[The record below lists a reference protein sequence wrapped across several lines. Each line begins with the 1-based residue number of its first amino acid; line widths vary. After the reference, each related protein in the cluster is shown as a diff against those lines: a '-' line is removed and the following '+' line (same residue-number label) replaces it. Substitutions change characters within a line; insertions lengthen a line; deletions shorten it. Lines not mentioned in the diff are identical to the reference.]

1 MKEKRE
7 RVIKLS
13 KLDADGVI
21 IERGDDF
28 WISPFC
34 DVYEKAK
41 QEIEYIIQK
50 NMKESKR
57 NRSVQ
62 GETNNVVSFVGR
74 RGTGKTSAMLSV
86 RQKLEEHGKSRGWNF
101 TYEDRDVN
109 FFVLDY
115 ISASLVERSEGI
127 SELILANMF
136 SKLLEFDRKKHSQWE
151 NEHEGKELYRQFE
164 QVYGS
169 LMAIKNRKEQYG
181 VIPPLRVLN
190 ELSGSQNLGKEIKKL
205 VEAYLEYMRRNN
217 YGYNSSKSSFLVI
230 SVDDIDMNLHEN
242 EEVDEGLYE
251 MLENLHR
258 YFMLPNVIILLTYH
272 YPDLSKG
279 CEKHFQKMFSIK
291 WEDKETGQKS
301 ERETAKEKIKTLT
314 TEYLN
319 KVVPTYS
326 RIYMPSLRK
335 KDYDFDKEAKVRVDK
350 EKMEREKFD
359 NFLSLLGDSDG
370 FVDLSIK
377 KFALFLQCSVTDLY
391 YDANGDKRHRSVPLS
406 LRELGQFYRRFQ
418 QYNEL
423 IKSDKKLEDIVF
435 KELLDDLY
443 FRYSVENLNAEEQE
457 KLKKYLDYP
466 IERRGKELIRDIRE
480 MNYVK
485 KDEKLQEIRRI
496 REQELS
502 YGYGEFLLELYIA
515 SQRGLF
521 SKAFIWCILSSYTI
535 VLTKEYR
542 TINDDQDDKNM
553 ERRKRSRQKF
563 NDVMGVSAAGG
574 WANLLVPKVQLVKK
588 ADREEEMGQ
597 LRDYRVMADTS
608 HVVDRGAAEY
618 RLSVTR
624 FYFELNE
631 KVSRDSLKND
641 LQIIEILAMF
651 FTNVSHRSSGV
662 QINEGFEISMNLGG
676 RGYRFG
682 GEILID
688 RENSVK
694 KKGIQFSFESSDM
707 CFNIMNFMNNLL
719 DWDGFFERLHSSLES
734 VYEEYFDYIKEENRN
749 LDIDDLEDIKSFLQ
763 NNSLKEEYDGWY
775 QTYEGFAVPLYS
787 CDLMYNLWKHA
798 YQNQGI
804 VPVAVMGIDFWEYV
818 KKAYVNIGTLLKCEE
833 EYYFQ
838 NENLQN
844 NHGNYRFHFYQAYI
858 NSPFIDYIFKLQ
870 SNPTLEQKFKDTFT
884 TMVYSLGMGII

>member
-1 MKEKRE
+1 MKEIRE
-7 RVIKLS
+7 RIIKLS

-21 IERGDDF
+21 VERGDDF

-41 QEIEYIIQK
+41 QEIKYIIKK
-50 NMKESKR
+50 NEKE
-57 NRSVQ
+57 NEGDRSVQ

-86 RQKLEEHGKSRGWNF
+86 RKKLEEHRKDSSWDFRYEGKEVS
-101 TYEDRDVN
+101 

-115 ISASLVERSEGI
+115 ISASLVEKGEGI

-136 SKLLEFDRKKHSQWE
+136 SKLLEFDRSNHSQWE

-169 LMAIKNRKEQYG
+169 LIAIKNRKEQYG
-181 VIPPLRVLN
+181 AVPPLRVLN

-205 VEAYLEYMRRNN
+205 IESYLRYMSGKN
-217 YGYNSSKSSFLVI
+217 YGYNDSESSFLVI
-230 SVDDIDMNLHEN
+230 TVDDIDMNLHEN
-242 EEVDEGLYE
+242 EDVDEGLYE

-279 CEKHFQKMFSIK
+279 CEKHFQKMYSIK
-291 WEDKETGQKS
+291 WEDKETGQKT
-301 ERETAKEKIKTLT
+301 ERETAKEKIKNLT

-335 KDYDFDKEAKVRVDK
+335 RDYDFNKEVKIRVDK
-350 EKMEREKFD
+350 EKMKKERFD
-359 NFLSLLGDSDG
+359 NFLDLLEDSERRS
-370 FVDLSIK
+370 VDLSIK
-377 KFALFLQCSVTDLY
+377 KFSLFLQCSIVDLY
-391 YDANGDKRHRSVPLS
+391 YDANGDKRHLSVPLS

-423 IKSDKKLEDIVF
+423 IKSNKRLEDIVF

-457 KLKKYLDYP
+457 KLKRYLDYP

-480 MNYVK
+480 MSYIKENK
-485 KDEKLQEIRRI
+485 RLRDFRRM
-496 REQELS
+496 RGQRLS
-502 YGYGEFLLELYIA
+502 YGYGELLIELYIA
-515 SQRGLF
+515 SQYGLF
-521 SKAFIWCILSSYTI
+521 SKEFIWCILSSYTI

-542 TINDDQDDKNM
+542 TMNEDFDDDEIK
-553 ERRKRSRQKF
+553 ERHEISRRRF
-563 NDVMGVSAAGG
+563 NEVMGVSAAGG
-574 WANLLVPKVQLVKK
+574 WANLLVPKVQLVKE
-588 ADREEEMGQ
+588 ADRDEELEQ

-608 HVVDRGAAEY
+608 HVVDKGATEY
-618 RLSVTR
+618 RLSGTR
-624 FYFELNE
+624 FYFDLNNDVSP
-631 KVSRDSLKND
+631 KVLKDD
-641 LQIIEILAMF
+641 LQMIEILAMF

-662 QINEGFEISMNLGG
+662 QINEGFEISSNIVGE
-676 RGYRFG
+676 GYQFG
-682 GEILID
+682 HEILID
-688 RENSVK
+688 SENFVK

-707 CFNIMNFMNNLL
+707 CFNIMNFINNLL
-719 DWDGFFERLHSSLES
+719 DWHNFFERLHKSLRP
-734 VYEEYFDYIKEENRN
+734 VYEKYFTYVNVSEN
-749 LDIDDLEDIKSFLQ
+749 IETFLQ
-763 NNSLKEEYDGWY
+763 DNSLKKQYSNWY
-775 QTYEGFAVPLYS
+775 QNFKGFAVPLYS

-798 YQNQGI
+798 YQNQGVI
-804 VPVAVMGIDFWEYV
+804 PVAVRGSDFWEYV
-818 KKAYVNIGTLLKCEE
+818 KKAYSDVGNLLKCEQ

-838 NENLQN
+838 GENSKN
-844 NHGNYRFHFYQAYI
+844 RRFHFHQAY
-858 NSPFIDYIFKLQ
+858 NECPFIDYINQLHNN
-870 SNPTLEQKFKDTFT
+870 SELEQKFRNTFT
-884 TMVYSLGMGII
+884 TMIYSLGMGIM